1 MAALV
6 SLQGYGSD
14 SESDDEG
21 SRVVATVALP
31 PPSPEGGGRQE
42 VDSGRKRALDPTP
55 ASLLSATIAA
65 AAPASAGSAKR
76 AKKAAPF
83 RPPQVGGKKGR
94 RGNIV
99 TEQIFRKAGNSHT
112 SPHAGA
118 RARDPLP
125 SSTEK

>member
-42 VDSGRKRALDPTP
+42 ADSGRKRALDPTP
-55 ASLLSATIAA
+55 ASFFSAAIATT
-65 AAPASAGSAKR
+65 APTSAGTAKR

-99 TEQIFRKAGNSHT
+99 TEQIFRKAGNSHNP
-112 SPHAGA
+112 SHAGA
-118 RARDPLP
+118 GARNPLP